1 MQLCSWG
8 KSRATPFSHFFAG
21 ERVPHFLILP
31 FSFSSNYDGIVVFK
45 IVSQV
50 WAHIFICS
58 MTDSLS
64 VTVGLCN
71 YFTKIYVS
79 VKITPFFSIYN
90 DSLIVFFYESLK
102 IKAQNKPELQQRFF
116 YYAPYAG
123 FRSIQFFLEVSPF
136 IFWTC
141 SPCY

>member
-1 MQLCSWG
+1 
-8 KSRATPFSHFFAG
+8 
-21 ERVPHFLILP
+21 
-31 FSFSSNYDGIVVFK
+31 
-45 IVSQV
+45 
-50 WAHIFICS
+50 

-102 IKAQNKPELQQRFF
+102 IKAQNKPEL
-116 YYAPYAG
+116 
-123 FRSIQFFLEVSPF
+123 
-136 IFWTC
+136 
-141 SPCY
+141 